1 MNGKFNLGLGI
12 DKNGRIAENLTELTG
27 NTPMLSLGGY
37 CKFNN
42 LNSDII
48 AKLEYF
54 NPLGS
59 AKDRVGV
66 ALIEQAEKDGLL
78 KEGTVIIEPTS
89 GNTGIGLAF
98 AARIKGYHLILTMPE
113 NMSRERILLLK
124 ALGAEVILTPKDLG
138 MDGAIEKANALKEKI
153 GDAFIPDQFN
163 NPANSEIHRRTTGPE
178 ILRDT
183 YGKIDYFIAGVG
195 TGGAITGIGEILK
208 AFNKSIKV
216 IAVEPASSPVLSG
229 GEKSTHGLMG
239 IGAGFVPA
247 ILNRDIIDEVITVT
261 EEDAYNEAKS
271 VAKTDGLLIGISSG
285 AALYAAKTIS
295 QREENNNKSIRAVV
309 LFPDSGERY
318 LSTALFSEN

>member
-1 MNGKFNLGLGI
+1 MNGNFKLGLGI
-12 DKNGRIAENLTELTG
+12 DKNGRIAKNLTELTG

-37 CKFNN
+37 CKSNN
-42 LNSDII
+42 LCADIA

-98 AARIKGYHLILTMPE
+98 AARIKNYRLILTMPE
-113 NMSRERILLLK
+113 NMSRERVLLLE
-124 ALGAEVILTPKDLG
+124 ALGAEVVLTHKELG
-138 MDGAIEKANALKEKI
+138 MNGAIEKTQKLKEEI
-153 GDAFIPDQFN
+153 GNAFIPDQFN
-163 NPANSEIHRRTTGPE
+163 NTANSEIHRRTTGPE

-183 YGKIDYFIAGVG
+183 YGKIDCFVAGVG
-195 TGGAITGIGEILK
+195 TGGTITGVGEILK
-208 AFNKSIKV
+208 AFNKNIKI
-216 IAVEPASSPVLSG
+216 IAAEPSSSPVLSG
-229 GEKSTHGLMG
+229 GEKGAHGLMG
-239 IGAGFVPA
+239 IGAGFIPS
-247 ILNRDIIDEVITVT
+247 ILNRDIIDEVVTVT
-261 EEDAYNEAKS
+261 EEQAYNEARQ

-285 AALYAAKTIS
+285 AALYAAKLIA
-295 QREENNNKSIRAVV
+295 QKEENKNKRIVV

-318 LSTALFSEN
+318 LSTPLFRED

>member
-12 DKNGRIAENLTELTG
+12 DKNGRIAKNLTELTG

-37 CKFNN
+37 CKFN
-42 LNSDII
+42 SISADIT

-59 AKDRVGV
+59 AKDRVGI

-78 KEGTVIIEPTS
+78 KDGTVIIEPTS

-98 AARIKGYHLILTMPE
+98 AARIKGYRLILTMPE
-113 NMSRERILLLK
+113 NMSKERILLLK
-124 ALGAEVILTPKDLG
+124 ALGADVILTPKECG
-138 MDGAIEKANALKEKI
+138 MDGAIEKAKKLKDEL
-153 GDAFIPDQFN
+153 GNAFIPDQFN
-163 NPANSEIHRRTTGPE
+163 NPANAEIHRRTTGPE

-195 TGGAITGIGEILK
+195 TGGTITGTGEILK
-208 AFNKSIKV
+208 AFNKNIKI
-216 IAVEPASSPVLSG
+216 IAVEPAASPVLSG
-229 GEKSTHGLMG
+229 GEKGSHGLMG
-239 IGAGFVPA
+239 IGAGFIPS
-247 ILNRDIIDEVITVT
+247 ILNRNIIDEVITVT
-261 EEDAYNEAKS
+261 EENAYNEAKA

-285 AALYAAKTIS
+285 AALYAAKIIS
-295 QREENNNKSIRAVV
+295 EREENNNKNKRIVV

-318 LSTALFSEN
+318 LSTALFNED